1 VADAWARMDA
11 FRQRDLWLGVTNR
24 YRSRPS
30 KRVTDDAKNSK
41 VNDRQLAEFIAASV
55 VLHCSDAWALLGRAV
70 DALLIGHVS
79 AAKHFAY
86 YSELRAAMS
95 ILGYQGVGIFDHRHV
110 VLDGAGKISTIPKN
124 RRGYPGTH
132 LVTWLALDYCSSQSQ
147 WGKLL
152 EEIISPAGLPMEF
165 WLPEFPA
172 RAPWRTLGRSWMLS
186 WGFDLR
192 RLGKDRD
199 MRNDASYQPSS
210 LEGVQSIPAAPALEF
225 IECIWMALEPSPGS
239 PFEPID
245 RFLLRHSLDE
255 TIKTRIG
262 SLPSG
267 SERERLV
274 DLLLER
280 VGVGGHESAIRA
292 FLVTDDLVAG
302 GVSCLFDLA
311 TSSAQASQEAMAM
324 AARAVLLLRIASGAS
339 RQLAEAVG
347 TPNDLR
353 FWWEDFAIQRGLWGA
368 DDEPAALTDLW
379 ADIEESL
386 DASLRWR
393 TSGAEERSSA
403 LRELGGTLGILGQ
416 FERACLWSAVG

>member
-1 VADAWARMDA
+1 MADAGPLVDA
-11 FRQRDLWLGVTNR
+11 F
-24 YRSRPS
+24 
-30 KRVTDDAKNSK
+30 
-41 VNDRQLAEFIAASV
+41 
-55 VLHCSDAWALLGRAV
+55 
-70 DALLIGHVS
+70 
-79 AAKHFAY
+79 
-86 YSELRAAMS
+86 
-95 ILGYQGVGIFDHRHV
+95 VGI
-110 VLDGAGKISTIPKN
+110 
-124 RRGYPGTH
+124 
-132 LVTWLALDYCSSQSQ
+132 
-147 WGKLL
+147 
-152 EEIISPAGLPMEF
+152 
-165 WLPEFPA
+165 
-172 RAPWRTLGRSWMLS
+172 
-186 WGFDLR
+186 DLR